1 MKLIKLRHPY
11 LSLAV
16 MLLTNFLIG
25 CSVVEKAKNG
35 PDDLT
40 SKVILF
46 DGSGL
51 ANWVHTD
58 FAGKGNIFINEKKHL
73 VMEMGAELSGLHWR
87 GDALPKVNYEIRLE
101 ARRTMGSDFFCGLTF
116 PYKET
121 HATLVLGGWG
131 GSLIGISSIDDFDA
145 SENETGDAYVFEDN
159 KWYRIKLRVTE
170 EELKVWIDDDLV
182 IDCEVEGRQIG
193 MRIGEIEMSK
203 PLGIATYAT
212 TGEFKSITLL
222 KIK

>member
-73 VMEMGAELSGLHWR
+73 VIDRIFHLTSQVHVEVSFAHSLSSFNL
-87 GDALPKVNYEIRLE
+87 
-101 ARRTMGSDFFCGLTF
+101 
-116 PYKET
+116 
-121 HATLVLGGWG
+121 
-131 GSLIGISSIDDFDA
+131 
-145 SENETGDAYVFEDN
+145 
-159 KWYRIKLRVTE
+159 
-170 EELKVWIDDDLV
+170 
-182 IDCEVEGRQIG
+182 
-193 MRIGEIEMSK
+193 
-203 PLGIATYAT
+203 
-212 TGEFKSITLL
+212 
-222 KIK
+222 